1 MIGISFLDCSELNF
15 FFLSVIVVLYYF
27 RFYCWNESR
36 YPTKY
41 NEVSGWKLHFSNYSR
56 HAIRYTTDVFFFP
69 QSSENHKGQPMFNSN
84 LAFITLLLTIFFL
97 FNLWSQKC
105 IIFFLEYSV
114 ITNILMCSYFPALQD
129 SNTMSLSKGQNI
141 YICTASVSIN
151 GRKLFCL
158 MGDKV

>member
-1 MIGISFLDCSELNF
+1 MKVGIQQNIMKSVDGNYILVIIPDMLLDTLLMF
-15 FFLSVIVVLYYF
+15 FF
-27 RFYCWNESR
+27 
-36 YPTKY
+36 
-41 NEVSGWKLHFSNYSR
+41 FS
-56 HAIRYTTDVFFFP
+56 

>member
-1 MIGISFLDCSELNF
+1 MKVGIQQNIMKSVDGNYILVIIPDMLLDTLLMF
-15 FFLSVIVVLYYF
+15 FFF
-27 RFYCWNESR
+27 
-36 YPTKY
+36 
-41 NEVSGWKLHFSNYSR
+41 FS
-56 HAIRYTTDVFFFP
+56 